1 MERRRKKNEK
11 INERVIIMNKERR
24 MKISNVIKEIGQI
37 KDKLQEVLNEEETV
51 FDNMPENLQCS
62 MRGEES
68 EESIDYMNDAIDALD
83 SAIEQLEE
91 I

>member
-1 MERRRKKNEK
+1 
-11 INERVIIMNKERR
+11 MNKDRR
-24 MKISNVIKEIGQI
+24 NKIGKIISELECTT
-37 KDKLQEVLNEEETV
+37 DKLRSILSEEETV

-68 EESIDYMNDAIDALD
+68 ETSIDYMNE
-83 SAIEQLEE
+83 AIEALENAISQLQE

>member
-1 MERRRKKNEK
+1 
-11 INERVIIMNKERR
+11 MNKDRR
-24 MKISNVIKEIGQI
+24 NKISNIIKEIEQI
-37 KDKLQEVLNEEETV
+37 KEKLQEVLNEEEMV

-62 MRGEES
+62 TRGEES
-68 EESIDYMNDAIDALD
+68 EVSIDCMNEAVDSLD

>member
-1 MERRRKKNEK
+1 MEWKGAD
-11 INERVIIMNKERR
+11 IMNKERR
-24 MKISNVIKEIGQI
+24 TKISNIIKEIENI
-37 KDKLQEVLNEEETV
+37 KDKLQDVLNEEESV

-68 EESIDYMNDAIDALD
+68 EESIDYMNEAVDALD

>member
-1 MERRRKKNEK
+1 
-11 INERVIIMNKERR
+11 MNKERR
-24 MKISNVIKEIGQI
+24 NKIIKIISEIEQV
-37 KDKLQEVLNEEETV
+37 KDKLQAVLDEEESV

-68 EESIDYMNDAIDALD
+68 EESISYMDEAIEALD
-83 SAIEQLEE
+83 NAIEQLEE

>member
-1 MERRRKKNEK
+1 
-11 INERVIIMNKERR
+11 MNKERR
-24 MKISNVIKEIGQI
+24 TKITKIIKEIEQV
-37 KDKLQEVLNEEETV
+37 KNKLQDVLSEEENV

-68 EESIDYMNDAIDALD
+68 EESIDYMNEAVDALD
-83 SAIEQLEE
+83 NAIEQLEG